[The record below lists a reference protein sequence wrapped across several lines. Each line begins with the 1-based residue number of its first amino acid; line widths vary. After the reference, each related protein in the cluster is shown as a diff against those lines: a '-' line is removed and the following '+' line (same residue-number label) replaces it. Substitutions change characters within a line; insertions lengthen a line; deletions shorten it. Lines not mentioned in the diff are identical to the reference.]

1 LTELQ
6 TNCPKDKVNFRV
18 GTLCQSLGGINIPIA
33 VVTAK
38 RDETI
43 ISSYQKP
50 IIFIVARSRP
60 GDASSSHMLESIMRQ
75 LFDKSMHR
83 LLTLI
88 EVHIVPMANPD
99 GVIAGNSRCALSG
112 ININKKA
119 GDL

>member
-1 LTELQ
+1 
-6 TNCPKDKVNFRV
+6 
-18 GTLCQSLGGINIPIA
+18 
-33 VVTAK
+33 
-38 RDETI
+38 
-43 ISSYQKP
+43 
-50 IIFIVARSRP
+50 
-60 GDASSSHMLESIMRQ
+60 MLESIMRQ